1 MAAEFL
7 AGSQKFRLRKE
18 PLHRGVFELHPH
30 AHKFANARKDNRRT
44 EAERVLGEHKWRE
57 IAERSRWE
65 ERDKT
70 DRTKTG
76 KTHVEWTH

>member
-1 MAAEFL
+1 MAVEFP
-7 AGSQKFRLRKE
+7 AGSQKLGLRKE
-18 PLHRGVFELHPH
+18 RVFELHPH